1 MTSSALRC
9 RPPSLRASQ
18 NPPPWSS
25 SSGGRHGD
33 KKIAYR
39 PAGRAWTLGQR
50 NRGTSGA
57 IGQEQLELMLR
68 CRHAIWRFEH
78 MSRNPLTMR
87 EAAPLLRKALKRAE
101 VSRRAAKKANEDH
114 REKTNRQKRSF
125 RTIIDDAIKKNPSL
139 RLPGKQ
145 TKLAKIAQAEWPK
158 HEKAPAI
165 DTLRHWLAEI
175 RRKK

>member
-1 MTSSALRC
+1 VT
-9 RPPSLRASQ
+9 
-18 NPPPWSS
+18 
-25 SSGGRHGD
+25 
-33 KKIAYR
+33 KKSHIDR
-39 PAGRAWTLGQR
+39 LVELGLWGKETAGLAELL
-50 NRGTSGA
+50 
-57 IGQEQLELMLR
+57 GQEQLELMLR